1 MLTSLDKNAFILTKS
16 HFLAE
21 KKLVILDTFG
31 DGEAALVSN
40 DRLLFV
46 DGGVTAVV
54 DEVFAGRTGDCGA
67 NAAAG
72 AAVGAK
78 FLCFDFGDAEAVPST
93 HMFT

>member
-1 MLTSLDKNAFILTKS
+1 M
-16 HFLAE
+16 AE

-54 DEVFAGRTGDCGA
+54 ADDDEVFAGRTGDCGA

-78 FLCFDFGDAEAVPST
+78 FLSFDFGDAEVVPST